1 MFFYYKS
8 YDIHNPNLGWIWVRI
23 REKMKKVKR
32 VSNGCGRDCDKK
44 KKKGRERQREK
55 WNRKESRWM
64 NKIFLIITQ
73 IFKKK
78 FYPCPKKLARAH

>member
-1 MFFYYKS
+1 MDVEGIVIK
-8 YDIHNPNLGWIWVRI
+8 
-23 REKMKKVKR
+23 
-32 VSNGCGRDCDKK
+32 KK

>member
-1 MFFYYKS
+1 M
-8 YDIHNPNLGWIWVRI
+8 DVEGIVI
-23 REKMKKVKR
+23 
-32 VSNGCGRDCDKK
+32 KK